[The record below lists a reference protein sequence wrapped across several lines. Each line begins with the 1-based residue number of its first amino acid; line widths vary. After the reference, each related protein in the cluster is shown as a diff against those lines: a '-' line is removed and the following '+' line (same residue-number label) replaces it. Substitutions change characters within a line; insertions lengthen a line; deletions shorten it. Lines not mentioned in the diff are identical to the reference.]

1 MAMHK
6 IRDDNG
12 VHYLDDKEYRSFKF
26 KGCLKTVLGIILF
39 IVIMGI
45 LSSI

>member
-39 IVIMGI
+39 LVIMGI

>member
-26 KGCLKTVLGIILF
+26 KGCLKTVLGVILF
-39 IVIMGI
+39 LVIMGI